1 MSPFQKQNA
10 SGQWET
16 ERSNMY
22 HGWCDNDVCPWKC
35 KACALYVKKN
45 AWLECCP
52 HVRAWAPLK
61 SSKWIMSTKSIWK
74 KRPWRDTEISKSK
87 HKFEQNH
94 CFQWHR
100 LTSQLFPRRL
110 QRMKW
115 ASVANEIVHP
125 LLQLLEIPSQNS
137 TDFLSRVI
145 SDMRSANYCNCVF
158 RFPCIAP
165 DASSAPTPNC
175 CCAASLLNFF
185 FQEFLKFETHK
196 ARAYHV
202 WGLEKLER
210 KTLLLDL
217 FPDAWKMRHR
227 IFMYDDGNVRWRKFT
242 TARRMPHRRKVRPG
256 P

>member
-1 MSPFQKQNA
+1 MIQ
-10 SGQWET
+10 
-16 ERSNMY
+16 
-22 HGWCDNDVCPWKC
+22 
-35 KACALYVKKN
+35 
-45 AWLECCP
+45 
-52 HVRAWAPLK
+52 
-61 SSKWIMSTKSIWK
+61 
-74 KRPWRDTEISKSK
+74 ISKSK

-175 CCAASLLNFF
+175 CCAASLLFF
-185 FQEFLKFETHK
+185 FSGILEIWDTQSACLSCLRAWKTGKKNPATRSIPRCLKNEAPHL
-196 ARAYHV
+196 HV
-202 WGLEKLER
+202 WWWER
-210 KTLLLDL
+210 ALKKVHHSQTHATSQKSPPRTLSTHSL
-217 FPDAWKMRHR
+217 PKH
-227 IFMYDDGNVRWRKFT
+227 VQ
-242 TARRMPHRRKVRPG
+242 RRKRNMQL
-256 P
+256 

>member
-1 MSPFQKQNA
+1 
-10 SGQWET
+10 
-16 ERSNMY
+16 
-22 HGWCDNDVCPWKC
+22 
-35 KACALYVKKN
+35 
-45 AWLECCP
+45 
-52 HVRAWAPLK
+52 
-61 SSKWIMSTKSIWK
+61 MSTKSIWN

-175 CCAASLLNFF
+175 CCAASLLLFF
-185 FQEFLKFETHK
+185 FRNSWNLRHTKRVLIMFEGLKNWKEK
-196 ARAYHV
+196 PCYSIYSQMPEK
-202 WGLEKLER
+202 WGTASSCMMMGTCVEESSPQ
-210 KTLLLDL
+210 
-217 FPDAWKMRHR
+217 PDACHIAEKSAQDPKHSF
-227 IFMYDDGNVRWRKFT
+227 IT
-242 TARRMPHRRKVRPG
+242 
-256 P
+256 